1 MTNAEFTEIATQ
13 AVYNLVQWRIG
24 NNDDLWG
31 IIFSDDAFRALSN
44 EEKDYFYTGGDGDVI
59 IGKICQKILDAA
71 ENLCY
76 T

>member
-13 AVYNLVQWRIG
+13 AVYDLVQWRIG

-31 IIFSDDAFRALSN
+31 IIFDNDTFRALSD

-71 ENLCY
+71 ENL
-76 T
+76 